1 MSEHPP
7 LDTGNDRDDMM
18 LDANLRRIQSWSTA
32 LQYLE
37 DVEHGG
43 FKQ

>member
-1 MSEHPP
+1 M
-7 LDTGNDRDDMM
+7 T

-37 DVEHGG
+37 D
-43 FKQ
+43 FAAWRPDR